1 MVLFP
6 LCQHVNFDTL
16 GSLFLAHTHS
26 EAFLCTTYTPL
37 ERERDLDN
45 REGMKFIFLN
55 PSFLIRNV
63 NYNNNPNLSET
74 CALNRNIQGS
84 FANWRLNSDASFK
97 NLLCVCVWQLLMQFL
112 TYFIRHYLVWLTAN
126 GLGWTADCFLTQPLA
141 VLSVAE

>member
-1 MVLFP
+1 M
-6 LCQHVNFDTL
+6 HYI
-16 GSLFLAHTHS
+16 HT
-26 EAFLCTTYTPL
+26 PR

-84 FANWRLNSDASFK
+84 FAN
-97 NLLCVCVWQLLMQFL
+97 
-112 TYFIRHYLVWLTAN
+112 
-126 GLGWTADCFLTQPLA
+126 
-141 VLSVAE
+141 